1 MDICPS
7 GCCYPASLFKL
18 PIWID
23 IQTLAIKTFSLTDRF
38 SNTLVI
44 RPRQASFISLLSLYS
59 DVNFIDGDGNILI
72 PKSVR
77 PIVDLN
83 TTILGEKKGCKKQYR
98 YGNLHI
104 REYDSHYSAH
114 LDMVSPHVDPLGHLM
129 VDAPGYLAGF
139 LTIANMAKRYL
150 ESK

>member
-44 RPRQASFISLLSLYS
+44 RPREASFISLLSLYS

-104 REYDSHYSAH
+104 REYDSHYSA
-114 LDMVSPHVDPLGHLM
+114 
-129 VDAPGYLAGF
+129 PGYG
-139 LTIANMAKRYL
+139 K
-150 ESK
+150 SPC